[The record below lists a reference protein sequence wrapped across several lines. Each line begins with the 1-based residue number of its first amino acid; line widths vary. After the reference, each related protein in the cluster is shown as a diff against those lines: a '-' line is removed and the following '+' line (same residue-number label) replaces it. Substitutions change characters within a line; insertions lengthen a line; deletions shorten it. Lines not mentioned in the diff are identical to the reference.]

1 MCEYD
6 DDVITLSDE
15 DGNEVPFQI
24 IDTIELADEVFA
36 LLSPLDDEEDDTL
49 LIFRILED
57 EDGQQF
63 EQMDDEDIVQYVLDV
78 YRSSDED
85 YEFCDAE

>member
-1 MCEYD
+1 MSEYEEE
-6 DDVITLSDE
+6 VLLLTDE

-24 IDTIELADEVFA
+24 VDTLELADELFA
-36 LLSPLDDEEDDTL
+36 ILSPVDEEDDEI

-57 EDGQQF
+57 EEGQQF
-63 EQMDDEDIVQYVLDV
+63 EQMDDEDIVQRVLDV

>member
-1 MCEYD
+1 MCEHEE
-6 DDVITLSDE
+6 DVILLSDE
-15 DGNEVPFQI
+15 EGNEVPFQI
-24 IDTIELADEVFA
+24 IDTLELADEVFA
-36 LLSPLDDEEDDTL
+36 ILAPLEEDEDEGI

-63 EQMDDEDIVQYVLDV
+63 EQMDDEDIVQRVLDV